1 MTLEFKELS
10 EFQQVPKY
18 KTKGRFHS
26 FEQTYPMHSNK
37 VFKEHTGKITKGKT
51 LVAKNIHIFTE
62 EKNKNNL
69 LPIGLN
75 KYCYIHSTKI
85 IL

>member
-1 MTLEFKELS
+1 MLS

-26 FEQTYPMHSNK
+26 FEQIYPMHNNK
-37 VFKEHTGKITKGKT
+37 VFKEHTGKIITGKT
-51 LVAKNIHIFTE
+51 VVAKNIHTFTE
-62 EKNKNNL
+62 EKNENNL
-69 LPIGLN
+69 LPIRLN
-75 KYCYIHSTKI
+75 KYWYIHSTEI